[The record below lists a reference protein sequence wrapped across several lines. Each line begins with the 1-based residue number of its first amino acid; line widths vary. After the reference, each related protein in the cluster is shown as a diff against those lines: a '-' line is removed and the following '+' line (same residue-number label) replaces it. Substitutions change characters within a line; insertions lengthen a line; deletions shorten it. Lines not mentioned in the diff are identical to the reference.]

1 MATVEDILLP
11 DIGDFSDVEVIEIL
25 VAPGDRIEAE
35 QSILSLESDKATIE
49 IPAPLA
55 GVIRALKVK
64 VGDRVSQGDLL
75 MTLETDGA
83 GSEEAPS
90 KDASA
95 GDGRSAQPEASGPG
109 AVPATPRPTAPAP
122 ASPQAP
128 KSTPPRM
135 PSSGETI
142 SVVLPDIGDFTDIP
156 VIEVLIAPGDR
167 IEVDQSLL
175 TLESDKATMEI
186 PSPNAGIVEE
196 LAVAA
201 GDTLNQGDLILTLRT
216 DAAVDTGKPIPAA
229 SLMAAP
235 MAASTAE
242 ELEAPPGPA
251 SSTKRAPG
259 ESERRPAPV
268 LPRPEDMAAIAKG
281 RKAHASPTVRRFARE
296 LGVDLTFVKG
306 SGPKGRVLKDDVQG
320 FVKQSLA
327 QGAPTGAGG
336 ALPFAL
342 PAAPEIDFA
351 KFGPIELTELS
362 RIKKLSGRHLHRCWL
377 SVPHVTQFDEADIT
391 SLEDFRKAQKAQ
403 AAEKGIKLT
412 FVPFLLKAVATA
424 LNRMPVL
431 KASLTADGE
440 SLVLKHFT
448 HIGVAVDTPQGLVV
462 PVVRDVDKKGIF
474 ALAAELSELGEKA
487 RAGKLLPG
495 DMQGGCFSISSLGGI
510 GGTAFT
516 PIVNAPEVAILGVSR
531 ATTKPVWNGQSFEP
545 RLMLPLSLSYD
556 HRVVDG
562 AEGARFTSLL
572 GELLGDLRQLLL

>member
-35 QSILSLESDKATIE
+35 QSILSLESDKATTE

-64 VGDRVSQGDLL
+64 IGDRVSQGDLL
-75 MTLETDGA
+75 MTLETDGG

-90 KDASA
+90 KETSA
-95 GDGRSAQPEASGPG
+95 EGQSAQGAASERG
-109 AVPATPRPTAPAP
+109 AGPATTCPTAPAS
-122 ASPQAP
+122 AQAP
-128 KSTPPRM
+128 KSIAPRA

-142 SVVLPDIGDFTDIP
+142 SVVLPDIGDFADIP

-186 PSPNAGIVEE
+186 PSPYAGVVEE
-196 LAVAA
+196 LAVKA
-201 GDTLNQGDLILTLRT
+201 GDTLNQGDLVLTLRT
-216 DAAVDTGKPIPAA
+216 EGEVGSGEPIAT
-229 SLMAAP
+229 AAP
-235 MAASTAE
+235 MAANTAE

-251 SSTKRAPG
+251 SSAKRAPG

-281 RKAHASPTVRRFARE
+281 RKAHASPAVRRFARE

-320 FVKQSLA
+320 FVKQALA
-327 QGAPTGAGG
+327 QGTPTGAGT

-342 PAAPEIDFA
+342 PAVPEVDFA
-351 KFGPIELTELS
+351 KFGPVEVTELS
-362 RIKKLSGRHLHRCWL
+362 RIKKLSGRHLHRSWI

-391 SLEDFRKAQKAQ
+391 SLEDFRKGQKAQ

-440 SLVLKHFT
+440 GLVLKHFT

-562 AEGARFTSLL
+562 ADGARFTSLL

>member
-1 MATVEDILLP
+1 VATVEDILLP

-49 IPAPLA
+49 IPSPLA
-55 GVIRALKVK
+55 GVIRELKIK
-64 VGDRVSQGDLL
+64 IGDRVSRGDLL
-75 MTLETDGA
+75 MTLETEGMPSAEAQTGEAQAESGA
-83 GSEEAPS
+83 APAAP
-90 KDASA
+90 DPAAAGPASTHA
-95 GDGRSAQPEASGPG
+95 PKAPP
-109 AVPATPRPTAPAP
+109 PRPARIG
-122 ASPQAP
+122 Q
-128 KSTPPRM
+128 
-135 PSSGETI
+135 TI
-142 SVVLPDIGDFTDIP
+142 SVVLPDIGDFADIP
-156 VIEVLIAPGDR
+156 VVEVLIAPGDR

-175 TLESDKATMEI
+175 TLESEKATMEI

-196 LAVAA
+196 LAVKV

-216 DAAVDTGKPIPAA
+216 DADADGGEPSVTSEPLAGG
-229 SLMAAP
+229 
-235 MAASTAE
+235 TAE

-251 SSTKRAPG
+251 SIAKRAPG

-281 RKAHASPTVRRFARE
+281 RKAHASPAVRRFARE

-306 SGPKGRVLKDDVQG
+306 SGPKGRVRKDDVQG
-320 FVKQSLA
+320 FVKQALA
-327 QGAPTGAGG
+327 QGTPTATGA

-351 KFGPIELTELS
+351 KFGPVEVAELS

-391 SLEDFRKAQKAQ
+391 SLEAFRNAQKAT

-424 LNRMPVL
+424 LSRMPIL

-440 SLVLKHFT
+440 ALVLKHFT

-462 PVVRDVDKKGIF
+462 PVVRDVDNKGIY

-495 DMQGGCFSISSLGGI
+495 DMQGGCFTISSLGGI

-531 ATTKPVWNGQSFEP
+531 ATTKPVWNGETFEP

-562 AEGARFTSLL
+562 ADGARFTSLL
-572 GELLGDLRQLLL
+572 GDLLSDLRQVLL

>member
-55 GVIRALKVK
+55 GVIRELKVK

-75 MTLETDGA
+75 MTLETDGS
-83 GSEEAPS
+83 GSEEPPPG
-90 KDASA
+90 KTSA
-95 GDGRSAQPEASGPG
+95 DKAGSAQVQAGG
-109 AVPATPRPTAPAP
+109 AQAEPVPVPATSRPAPPAP

-128 KSTPPRM
+128 KASAQRTP
-135 PSSGETI
+135 SGGETI
-142 SVVLPDIGDFTDIP
+142 SVVLPDIGDFVDIP

-186 PSPNAGIVEE
+186 PSPNAGVVEE
-196 LAVAA
+196 LAVKV
-201 GDTLNQGDLILTLRT
+201 GDTLNQGDLILTLRADGEADSGEPVAT
-216 DAAVDTGKPIPAA
+216 AE
-229 SLMAAP
+229 P
-235 MAASTAE
+235 MAANTAE

-251 SSTKRAPG
+251 SSAKRAPG

-296 LGVDLTFVKG
+296 LGVDLKVVKG

-342 PAAPEIDFA
+342 PAAPEIDFG
-351 KFGPIELTELS
+351 KFGPIEVTELS

-377 SVPHVTQFDEADIT
+377 SVPHVTQ
-391 SLEDFRKAQKAQ
+391 
-403 AAEKGIKLT
+403 
-412 FVPFLLKAVATA
+412 
-424 LNRMPVL
+424 
-431 KASLTADGE
+431 
-440 SLVLKHFT
+440 
-448 HIGVAVDTPQGLVV
+448 
-462 PVVRDVDKKGIF
+462 
-474 ALAAELSELGEKA
+474 
-487 RAGKLLPG
+487 
-495 DMQGGCFSISSLGGI
+495 
-510 GGTAFT
+510 
-516 PIVNAPEVAILGVSR
+516 
-531 ATTKPVWNGQSFEP
+531 
-545 RLMLPLSLSYD
+545 
-556 HRVVDG
+556 
-562 AEGARFTSLL
+562 
-572 GELLGDLRQLLL
+572 